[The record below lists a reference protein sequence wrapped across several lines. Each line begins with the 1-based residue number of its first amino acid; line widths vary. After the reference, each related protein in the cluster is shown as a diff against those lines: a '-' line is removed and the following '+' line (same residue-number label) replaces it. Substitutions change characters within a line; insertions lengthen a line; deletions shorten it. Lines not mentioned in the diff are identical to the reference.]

1 MISIDM
7 KETIRSYIHAEC
19 PWRDTLLWFPT
30 IDSTNVQAMKL
41 ASEGAPHGTVLIAG
55 HQTQGRG
62 RLGRSFQSPEGT
74 GVYLSVILRPDCPP
88 EQLMHLTCAAGVAMM
103 EAVEAVS
110 GIRPQVKWIN
120 DLVIGSKKLGGI
132 LTQMSVDKGLV
143 RYAVIGIGI
152 NCLQQEGD
160 FPPEI
165 AGLATSLSMA
175 TEKAIKPEVLAA
187 AMVESLQKMSL
198 RLFSEKGQIMEAYK
212 QNCITLGKDIQVLRP
227 DTIRPGVAMD
237 LDEDGGLVVRYPD
250 GSQETVSSGEVSVRG
265 MYGYV

>member
-1 MISIDM
+1 MIDM
-7 KETIRSYIHAEC
+7 KELIRSYIQAEC

-62 RLGRSFQSPEGT
+62 RLGRSFQSPEGS

-88 EQLMHLTCAAGVAMM
+88 EQLMHLTCAAGVAML
-103 EAVEAVS
+103 EAVETVS
-110 GIRPQVKWIN
+110 GIRPQLKWIN

-132 LTQMSVDKGLV
+132 LTQMSVDNALV

-152 NCLQQEGD
+152 NCLQEAAD
-160 FPPEI
+160 FPEEI
-165 AGLATSLSMA
+165 AGIATSLSMA
-175 TEKAIKPEVLAA
+175 AEKEIRPEVLAA
-187 AMVESLQKMSL
+187 AMVEALHSISNE
-198 RLFSEKGQIMEAYK
+198 LFSKKAQIMEVYK
-212 QNCITLGKDIQVLRP
+212 HNCITLGKDIQVLRA
-227 DTIRPGVAMD
+227 DTIRSGLALD
-237 LDEDGGLVVRYPD
+237 LDEDGGLLVQYPD
-250 GSQETVSSGEVSVRG
+250 GFQETVSSGEVSVRG